1 MTIGIWN
8 NLDGFQKQEDEWK
21 KFFWKGHILY
31 DSTYTMERNDK
42 ILSSQL
48 FSWPPRFIN
57 ASLIPCVWEWLFSL
71 INLVTASPTSTTVTI
86 LMEIILRVDMC
97 PQNQAMIIPSFTS
110 FTYNV
115 HKSHTNTQY

>member
-1 MTIGIWN
+1 MTTGIWN

-21 KFFWKGHILY
+21 KFSWKGHILY

-57 ASLIPCVWEWLFSL
+57 VSLIPCVWKWLFSL
-71 INLVTASPTSTTVTI
+71 INLVTASPTSTTVII
-86 LMEIILRVDMC
+86 LMEIIL
-97 PQNQAMIIPSFTS
+97 S
-110 FTYNV
+110 
-115 HKSHTNTQY
+115 KSWYVSPESSNDNPFLHIFYI